1 MSLRQHH
8 HREGSTK
15 GWSFFFFFCFGSLG
29 FGAVAMALNV
39 HKASGGP
46 VTKSGNED
54 IANGVAG
61 CGGRRATMMTT
72 ATLGGSA
79 AVLMKSSR
87 SSYTWLDR
95 LRYLKGFDEG
105 TALSES
111 QNDDAEDSWLWRS
124 SSGVVM
130 KSSGGG
136 GKECDG
142 DENTTISAS
151 SYDGRGGRRRRRM
164 IEEEE
169 EDDEQHVENVG
180 RGGSNTLEPRAVW
193 ELYFGGDVMRVDN
206 DNRRSRA
213 SLPLATAA
221 RNNNN
226 NNNTNNKVSSQKTR
240 RLCLL
245 PKSSAGYSIISRGLL
260 LAQSAAEEASSPLA
274 ADAEVD
280 DDEEELLLQ
289 EECERGG
296 LLQLSSRNHRSTQ
309 ELLLHEAE
317 SDLGLEEEALYSTHH
332 NDDGAESPRMA
343 VVSPECSTRSISV
356 DPCPPVDEKRSVTAA
371 AGGGFASSQQL
382 KRETR
387 LRTTWATWAG
397 SKAGRR
403 DHRPVTSKSSIA
415 ARNKRQSNNSD
426 LLVTQVSV
434 LNNAVIKYLTH
445 SLKGSFA
452 FCKVALI
459 ASISATLKPLSF

>member
-226 NNNTNNKVSSQKTR
+226 NNNTNNKVAADSFAQDVAHISYSVTLKFGHHSILFISIAFPLHSTSLPFPSFPSLCFPADDALGVRSSSSKAECGSWSTR
-240 RLCLL
+240 R
-245 PKSSAGYSIISRGLL
+245 K
-260 LAQSAAEEASSPLA
+260 
-274 ADAEVD
+274 
-280 DDEEELLLQ
+280 
-289 EECERGG
+289 
-296 LLQLSSRNHRSTQ
+296 
-309 ELLLHEAE
+309 
-317 SDLGLEEEALYSTHH
+317 
-332 NDDGAESPRMA
+332 
-343 VVSPECSTRSISV
+343 
-356 DPCPPVDEKRSVTAA
+356 
-371 AGGGFASSQQL
+371 
-382 KRETR
+382 
-387 LRTTWATWAG
+387 
-397 SKAGRR
+397 
-403 DHRPVTSKSSIA
+403 
-415 ARNKRQSNNSD
+415 
-426 LLVTQVSV
+426 LLVP
-434 LNNAVIKYLTH
+434 AA
-445 SLKGSFA
+445 SLLGYYIYGRF
-452 FCKVALI
+452 L
-459 ASISATLKPLSF
+459 